1 MYLLYMGKDD
11 ADRIDGDSDED
22 SQGEQARTLQ
32 FPMSNSGSG
41 QQW

>member
-22 SQGEQARTLQ
+22 SQGEQAK
-32 FPMSNSGSG
+32 PSNF
-41 QQW
+41 Q